1 MIIRALILIFL
12 GSFIDLTLWG
22 YMQGPV
28 SSFSRAVLYTL
39 IGSHAP
45 LEIVIIG
52 LVPALFPFFFLS
64 DSVGIEVF
72 IFVFLGSL
80 LYYVCSVTDI
90 PRWGLMCAIF
100 CTVIIHSFLLERL
113 IGKVPMSEM
122 LLFAFLSTVSVVY
135 FYTGSQGNR
144 SPW

>member
-22 YMQGPV
+22 YVQGPV

-39 IGSHAP
+39 IGTHAP
-45 LEIVIIG
+45 LEILIIA
-52 LVPALFPFFFLS
+52 LVPALCPFFFLS
-64 DSVGIEVF
+64 DSVGIEIF
-72 IFVFLGSL
+72 IFVLLGSL
-80 LYYVCSVTDI
+80 LYYVCSITDI
-90 PRWGLMCAIF
+90 PRWGLMGAIF
-100 CTVIIHSFLLERL
+100 CTVMAHSFLLEGL
-113 IGKVPMSEM
+113 LAQVPMSGM
-122 LLFAFLSTVSVVY
+122 PLLAFLSTVTVVY